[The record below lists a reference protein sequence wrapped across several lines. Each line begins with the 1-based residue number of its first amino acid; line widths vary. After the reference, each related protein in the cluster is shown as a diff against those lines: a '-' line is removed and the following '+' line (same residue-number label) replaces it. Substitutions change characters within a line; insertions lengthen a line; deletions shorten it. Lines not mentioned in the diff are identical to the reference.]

1 MVALNIDTWFYIQ
14 LLLVSSTKYFS
25 EGSLIADSRELAD
38 GLMVIKAGQV
48 GVELPM
54 DSEEADEENS
64 KQDGRTLLYVFGR
77 GWVRE

>member
-1 MVALNIDTWFYIQ
+1 
-14 LLLVSSTKYFS
+14 LLVTSTKYYS
-25 EGSLIADSRELAD
+25 KGSLIADSRELAD

-54 DSEEADEENS
+54 DSEEADAENS

-77 GWVRE
+77 G

>member
-1 MVALNIDTWFYIQ
+1 M
-14 LLLVSSTKYFS
+14 LVSSTRCYS

-77 GWVRE
+77 GWVNQQ